1 MKIKLPDPWYDTL
14 KRIAM
19 IALDAVGICYKTVAA
34 VWGLPFGEQVCD
46 TCMALSVC
54 LGTLLGIS
62 SAEYYK
68 GQH

>member
-1 MKIKLPDPWYDTL
+1 MKLSNSAYDVL
-14 KRIAM
+14 KWFAL
-19 IALDAVGICYKTVAA
+19 IALDALGLCYKTVAA

-68 GQH
+68 SQGLH